1 MFLGHFAVAFAA
13 KKADRTISLGTTI
26 LTAQWLD
33 LLWPLLLLT
42 GTEKAAIAPP
52 GAAVPLEFTYYP
64 VSHSLLAVI
73 AWAILLAIIF
83 YTITKN
89 AKGSWLVGILVIS
102 HWLLDWLVHLP
113 DLPITPF
120 SDFKT
125 GMGLWNYKVAELIL
139 ELIMYAVGVYLY
151 FQNRVFVSKTRDII
165 AWSLVVFLLMIHIAN
180 TFGSA
185 PPSITAVAVIGL
197 SQWLLVAWGYWAD
210 PWKRYYKD

>member
-13 KKADRTISLGTTI
+13 KKADRTVSLGTTI

-42 GTEKAAIAPP
+42 GTETATIAVP
-52 GAAVPLEFTYYP
+52 GAVVPLEFTSYP

-73 AWAILLAIIF
+73 AWAILFAILF

-89 AKGSWLVGILVIS
+89 TKGSWLVGILVIS
-102 HWLLDWLVHLP
+102 HWILDWLVHLP

-125 GMGLWNYKVAELIL
+125 GMGLWNCKIAELML
-139 ELIMYAVGVYLY
+139 ELLMYAVGVYLY
-151 FQNRVFVSKTRDII
+151 FQNRVFISKKRDII
-165 AWSLVVFLLMIHIAN
+165 AWSLVVFLLVVHVAN
-180 TFGSA
+180 TYGSA

-210 PWKRYYKD
+210 PTKRYYKD